1 MDITL
6 LNKLLNY
13 ENSIFNKYIT
23 KRKLL
28 IEKIN
33 SIETNKLDN
42 SQLLIFIN
50 DIKEVIDPIK
60 SSCEN
65 IDYLLSNVDFKN
77 NKSFQSNK
85 DILNIIIM
93 FYLFKDR
100 LDLNLTSS
108 EESDEIEL
116 TDSPES
122 ESESVSDSDSSESS
136 RSESLTFSRQ

>member
-50 DIKEVIDPIK
+50 DIKDVLDPIK

-65 IDYLLSNVDFKN
+65 IDHLLSNVDFKN

-108 EESDEIEL
+108 EESEETEL
-116 TDSPES
+116 TDSSES
-122 ESESVSDSDSSESS
+122 ESEPDSDSESS
-136 RSESLTFSRQ
+136 KSESLTFSRQ

>member
-13 ENSIFNKYIT
+13 EKSIFNKYIT

-50 DIKEVIDPIK
+50 DIKDVLDPIK

-65 IDYLLSNVDFKN
+65 IDHLLSNVDFKN

-85 DILNIIIM
+85 DILNIITM

-100 LDLNLTSS
+100 LDLTLTSS
-108 EESDEIEL
+108 EESDEIDETEL
-116 TDSPES
+116 IDS
-122 ESESVSDSDSSESS
+122 SDSDSDSESSESS

>member
-60 SSCEN
+60 TSCEN
-65 IDYLLSNVDFKN
+65 IDHLLSNVDFKN

-85 DILNIIIM
+85 DILNIIMI

-116 TDSPES
+116 TDSS
-122 ESESVSDSDSSESS
+122 ESDSVSDSDSSESS

>member
-50 DIKEVIDPIK
+50 DIKDVLDPIK

-65 IDYLLSNVDFKN
+65 IDHLLSNVDFKN

-85 DILNIIIM
+85 DILNIIMI

-108 EESDEIEL
+108 EESEETEL
-116 TDSPES
+116 TDSSES
-122 ESESVSDSDSSESS
+122 ESEPDSDSESS
-136 RSESLTFSRQ
+136 KSESLTFSRQ

>member
-60 SSCEN
+60 TSCEN
-65 IDYLLSNVDFKN
+65 IDHLLSNVDFKN

-85 DILNIIIM
+85 DILNIIMI

-116 TDSPES
+116 TDSS
-122 ESESVSDSDSSESS
+122 ESDSVSDSDSSGSS

>member
-60 SSCEN
+60 TSCEN
-65 IDYLLSNVDFKN
+65 IDHLLSNVDFKN

-108 EESDEIEL
+108 EESEETEL
-116 TDSPES
+116 TDSSES
-122 ESESVSDSDSSESS
+122 ESEPDSDSESS
-136 RSESLTFSRQ
+136 KSESLTFSRQ

>member
-28 IEKIN
+28 IGKIK

-50 DIKEVIDPIK
+50 DIKDVLDPIK

-65 IDYLLSNVDFKN
+65 IDHLLSNVDFKN

-85 DILNIIIM
+85 DILNIIMM

-116 TDSPES
+116 TDSPD
-122 ESESVSDSDSSESS
+122 SESVSDSDSSESS
-136 RSESLTFSRQ
+136 RSESLTFSRE

>member
-6 LNKLLNY
+6 LNKILNY
-13 ENSIFNKYIT
+13 ENSIFNKYTT

-33 SIETNKLDN
+33 SIETNKLDK

-50 DIKEVIDPIK
+50 DIKDVIDPIK

-65 IDYLLSNVDFKN
+65 IDHFLLNVNFKN

-93 FYLFKDR
+93 FYFFKDR

-116 TDSPES
+116 TDSPDS
-122 ESESVSDSDSSESS
+122 DPDSDSDSESS
-136 RSESLTFSRQ
+136 KSESLTFSKQ